1 MAKGVAGG
9 DVDEEEGEAGAGDGV
24 PAKFGRGGGDAGDES
39 GVAEP
44 REVVATSTGAQAGR
58 QRRLEAAGAEER
70 EGRRRERSSGG
81 LRGKRRASRGRRGH
95 CDAGG
100 GDGATGW
107 RSDGIFSSPDLS
119 LVEPLA
125 DFVWVAALEDGASV
139 PELRIVHIFGV
150 NLIEVTHFTLC
161 VEISSSLLG
170 YHACHHE
177 NIMLVIYF

>member
-24 PAKFGRGGGDAGDES
+24 PAKFGRGGGDAGDEG

-81 LRGKRRASRGRRGH
+81 LRAKRRAGRGRGDC
-95 CDAGG
+95 CDAGEG
-100 GDGATGW
+100 GGTAGRRVGEAVGAAGGW
-107 RSDGIFSSPDLS
+107 PAPRKEEEEAGRGG
-119 LVEPLA
+119 V
-125 DFVWVAALEDGASV
+125 VAG
-139 PELRIVHIFGV
+139 ELGKGLKR
-150 NLIEVTHFTLC
+150 
-161 VEISSSLLG
+161 
-170 YHACHHE
+170 
-177 NIMLVIYF
+177 